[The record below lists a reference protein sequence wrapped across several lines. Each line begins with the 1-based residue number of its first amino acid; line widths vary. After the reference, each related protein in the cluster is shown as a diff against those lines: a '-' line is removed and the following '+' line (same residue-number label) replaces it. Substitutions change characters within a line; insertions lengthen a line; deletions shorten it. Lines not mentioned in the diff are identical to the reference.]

1 MHLRKSTHSTL
12 QPFIV
17 DVQQSRQRSPLL
29 HLDPPCL
36 AALQDT
42 RQLRP
47 PQHPLHNSSRPHQ
60 SRKPRS
66 LQRGPLP
73 RHSSAHGNLCPL
85 HHLRD
90 AQTNPQTVTPARS
103 MVARQIRSTDQLSGR
118 DIRFLV
124 VLLGSLAHEE
134 RRELGLVQLG
144 HRAILRPYEL
154 LVGIV
159 PRGSEEDLSWA
170 SVEGAALDERV
181 VGFGQLSSLC
191 VEDRL
196 LRYTLLGSTIY
207 HTRLYFIFLTKSV
220 QV

>member
-1 MHLRKSTHSTL
+1 MHLRKSAHSIL
-12 QPFIV
+12 QPFIP
-17 DVQQSRQRSPLL
+17 DLQQSRQRSPLL

-47 PQHPLHNSSRPHQ
+47 PQHPLHDSSRPHQ
-60 SRKPRS
+60 PRKPRR

-73 RHSSAHGNLCPL
+73 RHSSAHGNLRPL
-85 HHLRD
+85 HQLRD
-90 AQTNPQTVTPARS
+90 AQTNPQTVTPASS
-103 MVARQIRSTDQLSGR
+103 MVARQIRSPDQLSGR

-124 VLLGSLAHEE
+124 VLLGSLADEE
-134 RRELGLVQLG
+134 QRELGDVQLG
-144 HRAILRPYEL
+144 HRAILWPYEL
-154 LVGIV
+154 FVGVV

-181 VGFGQLSSLC
+181 VGLGHLSSLC
-191 VEDRL
+191 VEYRL
-196 LRYTLLGSTIY
+196 LRYTLLVSTIY
-207 HTRLYFIFLTKSV
+207 RTRLYFIFLAKSG